1 MANELE
7 ITHTKDSIIIRCLDE
22 NIFNDK
28 VNHYLNNGYQLAE
41 KVVTNK
47 FGLKKAILK
56 KLTSNWNMSEILIKG
71 ATIFLLLP
79 LTFILSTHT
88 IDVLRGRRKIKRGL
102 LSQIISTLFALIII
116 AISVLIVIQIFFV
129 SPKKDTKKVLTAFI
143 AYNG

>member
-1 MANELE
+1 
-7 ITHTKDSIIIRCLDE
+7 
-22 NIFNDK
+22 
-28 VNHYLNNGYQLAE
+28 
-41 KVVTNK
+41 
-47 FGLKKAILK
+47 
-56 KLTSNWNMSEILIKG
+56 MSEILIKG

-116 AISVLIVIQIFFV
+116 AISALIVIQIFFV

-143 AYNG
+143 ANNR